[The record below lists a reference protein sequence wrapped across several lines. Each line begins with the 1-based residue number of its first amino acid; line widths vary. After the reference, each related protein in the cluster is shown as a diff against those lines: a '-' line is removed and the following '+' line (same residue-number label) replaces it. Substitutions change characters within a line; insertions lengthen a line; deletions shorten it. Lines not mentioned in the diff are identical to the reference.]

1 MSSNVDRLI
10 ADLRAIKPTERV
22 LCWSGWDVAY
32 PPNYTDF
39 REYLFTSAELLAA
52 LTGQP
57 APPPST
63 IRVKVNSANGL
74 RVRSAPV
81 TGVILTVLPNNTIIE
96 VFEVQETAGWYKLS
110 SGEYAGGYVSAQYT
124 EKV

>member
-1 MSSNVDRLI
+1 MSMTIDKLKE
-10 ADLRAIKPTERV
+10 DLKSIPGSWRV
-22 LCWSGWDVAY
+22 LCWTGFDQTPFSDGQ
-32 PPNYTDF
+32 F
-39 REYLFTSAELLAA
+39 REYLVHADELLAA

-57 APPPST
+57 APPPTT

-81 TGVILTVLPNNTIIE
+81 TGAILTVLPNNTIIE